1 MPRIAVTRPVPE
13 ETLHALRA
21 FELTEVGP
29 GIDAL
34 LCTLEDDVDRA
45 LLESLAPN
53 LKVVAN
59 FAVGVDNIDLEAA
72 RELGIVVTNTPDVLT
87 DATAE
92 VAIGLMLAC
101 ARRFLQGDQV
111 MRAGR
116 FEGWAPLYHLGH
128 AIYGK
133 TVGIV
138 GAGRIGQRVGETMRK
153 GFDCEVIFHRP
164 TDLDELIAQSD
175 FVSLHCPLND
185 KTRHLIDAARLE
197 RMKPT
202 AILINTAR
210 GPVVDEIA
218 LTEALRTGSIAGAGL
233 DVFENEPRTAPGL
246 TELDNV
252 VLLPHIGSATHET
265 RAAMGRLA
273 AEGILAVL
281 SGQEPKHRVV

>member
-13 ETLHALRA
+13 ETLHLLRE
-21 FELTEVGP
+21 FELTEVCP

-45 LLESLAPN
+45 LLESLAPG

-59 FAVGVDNIDLEAA
+59 FAVGVDNIDLDAA
-72 RELGIVVTNTPDVLT
+72 RELGIVVTNTPGVLT
-87 DATAE
+87 EATAE
-92 VAIGLMLAC
+92 IAIGLILAC
-101 ARRFLQGDQV
+101 ARRFVEGDRA
-111 MRAGR
+111 MRTGA
-116 FEGWAPLYHLGH
+116 FDGWAPLYHLGH
-128 AIYGK
+128 AVYGK

-138 GAGRIGQRVGETMRK
+138 GAGRIGRRVGETMRR
-153 GFDCEVIFHRP
+153 GFDCEVVYHRP
-164 TDLDELIAQSD
+164 TDLDELLVRSD
-175 FVSLHCPLND
+175 FVSLHCPLNEQTQ
-185 KTRHLIDAARLE
+185 KLIDAERLA
-197 RMKPT
+197 RMKQT
-202 AILINTAR
+202 AVLINTSR
-210 GPVVDEIA
+210 GAVVDEAA
-218 LTEALRTGSIAGAGL
+218 LVDALRSRSIAGAGL

-281 SGQEPKHRVV
+281 SGREPKHRVV